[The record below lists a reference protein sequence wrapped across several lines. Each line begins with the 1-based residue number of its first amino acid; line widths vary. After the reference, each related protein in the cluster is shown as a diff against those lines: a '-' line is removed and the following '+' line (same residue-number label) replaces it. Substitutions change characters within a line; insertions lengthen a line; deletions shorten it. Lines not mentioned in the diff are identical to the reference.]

1 MTNRKRNVIRGLLSS
16 ISSSLVLQV
25 TSLLVIPLYLDLTS
39 QELYGLWL
47 ALGAILA
54 WIKIGDMGL
63 GLALTKR
70 SVEALEKDDYKL
82 LSRLIYGTILSTL
95 FFGAIVSGAGYFL
108 DNLIINIFSISDYA
122 SESFRETF
130 YLLLIIAFIRPGLG
144 SFSSIINAKQHIAFL
159 HIKNTSITLLSILI
173 NIGLLLLD
181 FGILSFAYGLLFEA
195 LATPIVD
202 IIYLKRIDKKIELLP
217 LKTSLRDIKSLLSF
231 GLPYQ
236 ALKIANL
243 VATNTDNIIIAA
255 FLGASSVTV
264 YVFTGKLAFLLAVFL
279 VSILPS
285 VLFPGISQLF
295 VNNEIEKIKHLYL
308 KLSDFSIRLG
318 VFSGICYFYVNE
330 SFINIWVGP
339 ENFGGIELTS
349 IFVIW
354 ILFESFTRGITSII
368 YASGDFGGLTLISFC
383 EAALNICITLLLIN
397 NLGLIGV
404 VLGTVLSRLLI
415 VLYIPFKINMILNI
429 QNRTFIASRILK
441 TIYYAIPLLLIGELL
456 SKISFSLIHPFLEIV
471 IICGVML
478 MASLFSL
485 EGIFLLRNRKKSW
498 QDRIRMLKEHYYS

>member
-1 MTNRKRNVIRGLLSS
+1 MINRKRNVIRGLLSS
-16 ISSSLVLQV
+16 VSSSLVLQV

-122 SESFRETF
+122 SESFRDTF

-202 IIYLKRIDKKIELLP
+202 IIYLKRIDKKIALLP
-217 LKTSLRDIKSLLSF
+217 LKTSLSDIKSLLSF

-243 VATNTDNIIIAA
+243 VATNTDNIVIAA

-318 VFSGICYFYVNE
+318 VFSGICYFYINE

-354 ILFESFTRGITSII
+354 IL
-368 YASGDFGGLTLISFC
+368 
-383 EAALNICITLLLIN
+383 
-397 NLGLIGV
+397 
-404 VLGTVLSRLLI
+404 
-415 VLYIPFKINMILNI
+415 
-429 QNRTFIASRILK
+429 
-441 TIYYAIPLLLIGELL
+441 
-456 SKISFSLIHPFLEIV
+456 SK
-471 IICGVML
+471 
-478 MASLFSL
+478 
-485 EGIFLLRNRKKSW
+485 N
-498 QDRIRMLKEHYYS
+498 